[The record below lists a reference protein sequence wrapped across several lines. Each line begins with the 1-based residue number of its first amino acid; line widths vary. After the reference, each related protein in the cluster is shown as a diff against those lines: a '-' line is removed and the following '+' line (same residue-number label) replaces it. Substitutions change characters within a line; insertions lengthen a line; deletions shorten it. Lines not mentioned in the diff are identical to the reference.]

1 MARTMTFHL
10 SSAERALQ
18 VAQDLEVLGWLVRAP
33 EPDNGA
39 DHADHADHV
48 VLVRSVEDA
57 EVDDVLTT
65 IARHAPDAR
74 LD

>member
-39 DHADHADHV
+39 DHADHV